1 MIGSKQFLLMKPTAY
16 FINVARG
23 PIVDQNALVE
33 ALQQGQIAGAGLD
46 VTAPE
51 PLEKDSPLW
60 DMENVIISPHTS
72 SNSPDLE
79 ISRMEIFKENLR
91 RFLND
96 EPFIR
101 VCNKLAGY

>member
-1 MIGSKQFLLMKPTAY
+1 MSGFGHEAGQLRRELPGPLIA
-16 FINVARG
+16 G
-23 PIVDQNALVE
+23 PI
-33 ALQQGQIAGAGLD
+33 
-46 VTAPE
+46 P
-51 PLEKDSPLW
+51 DSPLW
-60 DMENVIISPHTS
+60 DMENGIISPHTS

-101 VCNKLAGY
+101 VCDKLAGY